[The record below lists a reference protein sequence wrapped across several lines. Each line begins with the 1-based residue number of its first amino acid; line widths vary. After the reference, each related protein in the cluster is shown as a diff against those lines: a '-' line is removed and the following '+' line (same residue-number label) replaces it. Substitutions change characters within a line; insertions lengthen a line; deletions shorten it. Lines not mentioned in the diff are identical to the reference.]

1 MFQSISNV
9 FGTVLS
15 FVGAVGGI
23 LALVLGAISLLFGR
37 KLFWVLAALI
47 GLAVGIILASQV
59 LPTQTGLIH
68 LIIAVVVGILCALL
82 AIFAEKVMLV
92 LTGFLGLGI
101 LGYLIGSLFQSASLQ
116 WVLFVVFGAIGA
128 LLMSRVMEWA
138 VVVISSFLGAVMV
151 STGLG
156 LLVHLQFLPD
166 LFIFLAL
173 IALGIFFQGRDLAK
187 SNK

>member
-1 MFQSISNV
+1 MFQSISSV

-15 FVGAVGGI
+15 FIGAVGGI
-23 LALVLGAISLLFGR
+23 LALALGTVSLLFGR

-47 GLAVGIILASQV
+47 GLATGIILASQV

-92 LTGFLGLGI
+92 LAGFLGLGI
-101 LGYLIGSLFQSASLQ
+101 LGSLIGSLFQSASLN
-116 WVLFVVFGAIGA
+116 WILFIVFGVFGA
-128 LLMSRVMEWA
+128 LLMSRFMEWA
-138 VVVISSFLGAVMV
+138 VVIISSFIGAIMV

-156 LLVHLQFLPD
+156 LIIHLQFLLD
-166 LFIFLAL
+166 LLVFLAL
-173 IALGIFFQGRDLAK
+173 IALGIFFQSRDLVRP
-187 SNK
+187 NK